1 MVTLKVPGEKGGENV
16 ITGRPKKEPC
26 EKVIRL
32 SISFT
37 PQAHRALSRIAQLT
51 DMSKAQI
58 CSWAVVHLW
67 KEIQE
72 TELTA
77 EE

>member
-1 MVTLKVPGEKGGENV
+1 MITLKVPGEKGGGKV
-16 ITGRPKKEPC
+16 ITGRPKKEPG

-51 DMSKAQI
+51 EMSKAQI
-58 CSWAVVHLW
+58 CSWAIVHLW

-72 TELTA
+72 QGLEA

>member
-1 MVTLKVPGEKGGENV
+1 MITLKVSGEKGGENMKM
-16 ITGRPKKEPC
+16 GRPKKRPD

-37 PQAHRALSRIAQLT
+37 PQAHQALSHIAQVT
-51 DMSKAQI
+51 AMSKAQI
-58 CSWAVVHLW
+58 CSWAIVHLW